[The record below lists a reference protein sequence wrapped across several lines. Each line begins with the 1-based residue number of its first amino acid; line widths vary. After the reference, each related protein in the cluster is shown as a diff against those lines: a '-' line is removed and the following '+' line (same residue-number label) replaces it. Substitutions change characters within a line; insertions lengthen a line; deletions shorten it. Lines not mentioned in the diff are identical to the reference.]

1 MRVVPRFALWSAAG
15 LAMTAAGCASAPDV
29 PTYPAPDSLTTAYRP
44 ARPMRPAPDPSPLRP
59 AAAIEPAPVPA
70 HVDLDALLSL
80 ARAHNPDLA
89 AAAAR
94 VEEARGRMVQAG
106 LYPNPTVGYSG
117 QEINAG
123 PGTAGQQGGFVS
135 QEFVTGGKLRIARE
149 AARFGVTAADWHA
162 ASQWFNTAA
171 RVKASYYEYATAVA
185 VERETDRMSGLFAE
199 ALARTEKLAA
209 GGKVEGYD
217 VSRLKVEV
225 GQISNRLGAARRRT
239 EAARRMLAVAV
250 GVERLPADVPAGA
263 LPDAVTLPGF
273 DEAAGLAGRS
283 SFVLAAAAEAEQA
296 RVEVHAAEV
305 KPVPNVQVMA
315 MAMHD
320 AVDRAPMGSVQVGLP
335 IPVWDRNQGNI
346 ISARARLQTAMA
358 GVEQARLRQ
367 IERLSTAYQR
377 YGNARCQL
385 ELYRRRVLPEAAAA
399 LEQIDRV
406 YAVRGER
413 FYDTLDA
420 RRVLSQAR
428 IEYAESLGDLWAAAA
443 EIEAVIQQGGGWCS
457 VESPQHYY
465 FKARNVARMV
475 RSRPLRTPGSTQ

>member
-1 MRVVPRFALWSAAG
+1 
-15 LAMTAAGCASAPDV
+15 
-29 PTYPAPDSLTTAYRP
+29 
-44 ARPMRPAPDPSPLRP
+44 
-59 AAAIEPAPVPA
+59 
-70 HVDLDALLSL
+70 
-80 ARAHNPDLA
+80 
-89 AAAAR
+89 
-94 VEEARGRMVQAG
+94 
-106 LYPNPTVGYSG
+106 
-117 QEINAG
+117 
-123 PGTAGQQGGFVS
+123 
-135 QEFVTGGKLRIARE
+135 
-149 AARFGVTAADWHA
+149 
-162 ASQWFNTAA
+162 
-171 RVKASYYEYATAVA
+171 
-185 VERETDRMSGLFAE
+185 
-199 ALARTEKLAA
+199 
-209 GGKVEGYD
+209 
-217 VSRLKVEV
+217 V

-377 YGNARCQL
+377 YGNARSQL